1 MAITIEELTAKVAEL
16 EQQMAAITAPPTE
29 YYTSAYS
36 GEEIDAAVKKVS
48 EGLAGG
54 VTSFNGRTGAVM
66 PQSGDYNATQIPV
79 SGELEAETVAA
90 ALSNKAPAGFGLGTV
105 AVNISDLNDATKN
118 GWYMNGAGGEAVH
131 APGNVPGWLVL
142 VCAYADEIVFQTA
155 YRYGSD
161 EGLIS
166 ARRSYHYLFGGWH
179 PWEWINPPTL
189 LGVEYRTVERYNG
202 KPVYAK
208 AINFG
213 QAPNA
218 THKEVSHG
226 IENFSQLVS
235 YTGMMGGANL
245 IETPALD
252 SIQINASNIRITT
265 NTDVSA
271 SYVYLVLRYTK
282 TTD

>member
-1 MAITIEELTAKVAEL
+1 MATIEELTAKVAEL

-54 VTSFNGRTGAVM
+54 VTSFNGRSGVVV
-66 PQSGDYNATQIPV
+66 PQAGDYT
-79 SGELEAETVAA
+79 AA
-90 ALSNKAPAGFGLGTV
+90 MVGSAPAQ
-105 AVNISDLNDATKN
+105 NDSDYS
-118 GWYMNGAGGEAVH
+118 GCYYRMNGGAK
-131 APGNVPGWLVL
+131 
-142 VCAYADEIVFQTA
+142 
-155 YRYGSD
+155 
-161 EGLIS
+161 
-166 ARRSYHYLFGGWH
+166 
-179 PWEWINPPTL
+179 EWINPPMQ
-189 LGVEYRTVERYNG
+189 LGVEYRTAGRYNS

-208 AINFG
+208 AISFG

-218 THKEVSHG
+218 TYKDVSHG

>member
-1 MAITIEELTAKVAEL
+1 MATIEELTAKVAEL

-54 VTSFNGRTGAVM
+54 VTSFNGRSGVVV
-66 PQSGDYNATQIPV
+66 PQAGDYT
-79 SGELEAETVAA
+79 AA
-90 ALSNKAPAGFGLGTV
+90 MVGSAPAQ
-105 AVNISDLNDATKN
+105 NDSDYS
-118 GWYMNGAGGEAVH
+118 GCYYRMNGAAK
-131 APGNVPGWLVL
+131 
-142 VCAYADEIVFQTA
+142 
-155 YRYGSD
+155 
-161 EGLIS
+161 
-166 ARRSYHYLFGGWH
+166 
-179 PWEWINPPTL
+179 EWINPPMQ
-189 LGVEYRTVERYNG
+189 LGVEYRTAGRYNS

-208 AINFG
+208 AISFG

-218 THKEVSHG
+218 TYKDVSHG

>member
-54 VTSFNGRTGAVM
+54 VTSFNGRSGVVV
-66 PQSGDYNATQIPV
+66 PQAGDYT
-79 SGELEAETVAA
+79 AA
-90 ALSNKAPAGFGLGTV
+90 MVGSAPAQ
-105 AVNISDLNDATKN
+105 NDSDYS
-118 GWYMNGAGGEAVH
+118 GCYYRMNGAAK
-131 APGNVPGWLVL
+131 
-142 VCAYADEIVFQTA
+142 
-155 YRYGSD
+155 
-161 EGLIS
+161 
-166 ARRSYHYLFGGWH
+166 
-179 PWEWINPPTL
+179 EWINPPMQ
-189 LGVEYRTVERYNG
+189 LGVEYRTAGRYNS

-208 AINFG
+208 AISFG

-218 THKEVSHG
+218 TYKDVSHG

-252 SIQINASNIRITT
+252 SIQINVSNIRITT

>member
-1 MAITIEELTAKVAEL
+1 
-16 EQQMAAITAPPTE
+16 MAAITAPPTE

-54 VTSFNGRTGAVM
+54 VTSFNGRSGVVV
-66 PQSGDYNATQIPV
+66 PQAGDYT
-79 SGELEAETVAA
+79 AA
-90 ALSNKAPAGFGLGTV
+90 MVGSAPAQ
-105 AVNISDLNDATKN
+105 NDSDYS
-118 GWYMNGAGGEAVH
+118 GCYYRMNGAAK
-131 APGNVPGWLVL
+131 
-142 VCAYADEIVFQTA
+142 
-155 YRYGSD
+155 
-161 EGLIS
+161 
-166 ARRSYHYLFGGWH
+166 
-179 PWEWINPPTL
+179 EWINPPMQ
-189 LGVEYRTVERYNG
+189 LGVEYRTAGRYNS

-208 AINFG
+208 AISFG

-218 THKEVSHG
+218 TYKDVSHG

-282 TTD
+282 TID

>member
-1 MAITIEELTAKVAEL
+1 MATIEELTTKVAEL

-54 VTSFNGRTGAVM
+54 VTSFNGRSGVVV
-66 PQSGDYNATQIPV
+66 PQAGDYT
-79 SGELEAETVAA
+79 AA
-90 ALSNKAPAGFGLGTV
+90 MVGSAPAQ
-105 AVNISDLNDATKN
+105 NDSDYS
-118 GWYMNGAGGEAVH
+118 GCYYRMNGAAK
-131 APGNVPGWLVL
+131 
-142 VCAYADEIVFQTA
+142 
-155 YRYGSD
+155 
-161 EGLIS
+161 
-166 ARRSYHYLFGGWH
+166 
-179 PWEWINPPTL
+179 EWINPPMQ
-189 LGVEYRTVERYNG
+189 LGVEYRTAGRYNS

-208 AINFG
+208 AISFG

-218 THKEVSHG
+218 TYKDVSHG

>member
-1 MAITIEELTAKVAEL
+1 MATIEELTAKVAEL

-54 VTSFNGRTGAVM
+54 VTSFNGRSGVVV
-66 PQSGDYNATQIPV
+66 PQAGDYT
-79 SGELEAETVAA
+79 AA
-90 ALSNKAPAGFGLGTV
+90 MVGSAPAQ
-105 AVNISDLNDATKN
+105 NDSDYS
-118 GWYMNGAGGEAVH
+118 GCYYRMNGAAK
-131 APGNVPGWLVL
+131 
-142 VCAYADEIVFQTA
+142 
-155 YRYGSD
+155 
-161 EGLIS
+161 
-166 ARRSYHYLFGGWH
+166 
-179 PWEWINPPTL
+179 EWINPPMQ
-189 LGVEYRTVERYNG
+189 LGVEYRTAGRYNS

-208 AINFG
+208 AISFG

-218 THKEVSHG
+218 TYKDVSHG
-226 IENFSQLVS
+226 IKNFSQLVS
-235 YTGMMGGANL
+235 YTGMMGGTNL

>member
-1 MAITIEELTAKVAEL
+1 MATIEELTAKVAEL

-54 VTSFNGRTGAVM
+54 VTSFNGRSGVVV
-66 PQSGDYNATQIPV
+66 PQAGDYT
-79 SGELEAETVAA
+79 AA
-90 ALSNKAPAGFGLGTV
+90 MVGSAPAQ
-105 AVNISDLNDATKN
+105 NESDYS
-118 GWYMNGAGGEAVH
+118 GCYYRMNGGAK
-131 APGNVPGWLVL
+131 
-142 VCAYADEIVFQTA
+142 
-155 YRYGSD
+155 
-161 EGLIS
+161 
-166 ARRSYHYLFGGWH
+166 
-179 PWEWINPPTL
+179 EWINPPMQ
-189 LGVEYRTVERYNG
+189 LGVEYRTAGRYNS

-208 AINFG
+208 AISFG

-218 THKEVSHG
+218 TYKDVSHG

>member
-16 EQQMAAITAPPTE
+16 EQQIAAITAPPTE

-54 VTSFNGRTGAVM
+54 VTSFNGRSGVVV
-66 PQSGDYNATQIPV
+66 PQAGDYT
-79 SGELEAETVAA
+79 AA
-90 ALSNKAPAGFGLGTV
+90 MVGSAPAQ
-105 AVNISDLNDATKN
+105 NDSDYS
-118 GWYMNGAGGEAVH
+118 GCYYRMNGAAK
-131 APGNVPGWLVL
+131 
-142 VCAYADEIVFQTA
+142 
-155 YRYGSD
+155 
-161 EGLIS
+161 
-166 ARRSYHYLFGGWH
+166 
-179 PWEWINPPTL
+179 EWINPPMQ
-189 LGVEYRTVERYNG
+189 LGVEYRTAGRYNS

-208 AINFG
+208 AISFG

-218 THKEVSHG
+218 TYKDVSHG

>member
-54 VTSFNGRTGAVM
+54 VTSFNGRSGVVV
-66 PQSGDYNATQIPV
+66 PQAGDYT
-79 SGELEAETVAA
+79 AA
-90 ALSNKAPAGFGLGTV
+90 MVGSAPAQ
-105 AVNISDLNDATKN
+105 NDSDYS
-118 GWYMNGAGGEAVH
+118 GCYYRMNGAAK
-131 APGNVPGWLVL
+131 
-142 VCAYADEIVFQTA
+142 
-155 YRYGSD
+155 
-161 EGLIS
+161 
-166 ARRSYHYLFGGWH
+166 
-179 PWEWINPPTL
+179 EWINPPMQ
-189 LGVEYRTVERYNG
+189 LGVEYRTAGRYNS

-208 AINFG
+208 AISFG

-218 THKEVSHG
+218 TYKDVSHG

-245 IETPALD
+245 IEAPALD
-252 SIQINASNIRITT
+252 NIQINASNIRITT

>member
-1 MAITIEELTAKVAEL
+1 MATIEELAAKVAEL
-16 EQQMAAITAPPTE
+16 EQQIAAITAPPTE

-54 VTSFNGRTGAVM
+54 VTSFNGRSGVVV
-66 PQSGDYNATQIPV
+66 PQAGDYT
-79 SGELEAETVAA
+79 AA
-90 ALSNKAPAGFGLGTV
+90 MVGSAPAQ
-105 AVNISDLNDATKN
+105 NDSDYS
-118 GWYMNGAGGEAVH
+118 GCYYRMNGAAK
-131 APGNVPGWLVL
+131 
-142 VCAYADEIVFQTA
+142 
-155 YRYGSD
+155 
-161 EGLIS
+161 
-166 ARRSYHYLFGGWH
+166 
-179 PWEWINPPTL
+179 EWINPPMQ
-189 LGVEYRTVERYNG
+189 LGVEYRTAGRYNS

-208 AINFG
+208 AISFG

-218 THKEVSHG
+218 TYKDVSHG

>member
-1 MAITIEELTAKVAEL
+1 MATIEELTAKVAKL

-54 VTSFNGRTGAVM
+54 VTSFNGRSGVVV
-66 PQSGDYNATQIPV
+66 PQAGDYT
-79 SGELEAETVAA
+79 AA
-90 ALSNKAPAGFGLGTV
+90 MVGSAPAQ
-105 AVNISDLNDATKN
+105 NDSDYS
-118 GWYMNGAGGEAVH
+118 GCYYRMNGAAK
-131 APGNVPGWLVL
+131 
-142 VCAYADEIVFQTA
+142 
-155 YRYGSD
+155 
-161 EGLIS
+161 
-166 ARRSYHYLFGGWH
+166 
-179 PWEWINPPTL
+179 EWINPPMQ
-189 LGVEYRTVERYNG
+189 LGVEYRTAGRYNS

-208 AINFG
+208 AISFG

-218 THKEVSHG
+218 TYKDVSHG

-252 SIQINASNIRITT
+252 SIQINVSNIRITT

-271 SYVYLVLRYTK
+271 RYVYLVLRYTK

>member
-1 MAITIEELTAKVAEL
+1 MAITIEELAAKVAEL

-54 VTSFNGRTGAVM
+54 VTSFNGRSGVVV
-66 PQSGDYNATQIPV
+66 PQAGDYT
-79 SGELEAETVAA
+79 AA
-90 ALSNKAPAGFGLGTV
+90 MVGSAPAQ
-105 AVNISDLNDATKN
+105 NDSDYS
-118 GWYMNGAGGEAVH
+118 GCYYRMNGGAK
-131 APGNVPGWLVL
+131 
-142 VCAYADEIVFQTA
+142 
-155 YRYGSD
+155 
-161 EGLIS
+161 
-166 ARRSYHYLFGGWH
+166 
-179 PWEWINPPTL
+179 EWINPPMQ
-189 LGVEYRTVERYNG
+189 LGVEYRTAGRYNS

-208 AINFG
+208 AISFG

-218 THKEVSHG
+218 TYKDVSHG

>member
-1 MAITIEELTAKVAEL
+1 METIEELTAKVAEL

-36 GEEIDAAVKKVS
+36 GEEIDAAVKKAS

-54 VTSFNGRTGAVM
+54 VTSFNGRSGVVV
-66 PQSGDYNATQIPV
+66 PQAGDYT
-79 SGELEAETVAA
+79 AA
-90 ALSNKAPAGFGLGTV
+90 MVGAAPAQ
-105 AVNISDLNDATKN
+105 NDSDYS
-118 GWYMNGAGGEAVH
+118 GCYYRMNGAAK
-131 APGNVPGWLVL
+131 
-142 VCAYADEIVFQTA
+142 
-155 YRYGSD
+155 
-161 EGLIS
+161 
-166 ARRSYHYLFGGWH
+166 
-179 PWEWINPPTL
+179 EWINPPMQ
-189 LGVEYRTVERYNG
+189 LGVEYRTAGRYNS

-218 THKEVSHG
+218 TYKDVSHG

-245 IETPALD
+245 IEASGVD
-252 SIQINASNIRITT
+252 NIQINASNIRITT

-271 SYVYLVLRYTK
+271 NYVYLVLRYTK

>member
-1 MAITIEELTAKVAEL
+1 MATIEELAAKVAEL

-54 VTSFNGRTGAVM
+54 VTSFNGRSGVVV
-66 PQSGDYNATQIPV
+66 PQAGDYT
-79 SGELEAETVAA
+79 AA
-90 ALSNKAPAGFGLGTV
+90 MVGSAPAQ
-105 AVNISDLNDATKN
+105 NDSDYS
-118 GWYMNGAGGEAVH
+118 GCYYRMNGAAK
-131 APGNVPGWLVL
+131 
-142 VCAYADEIVFQTA
+142 
-155 YRYGSD
+155 
-161 EGLIS
+161 
-166 ARRSYHYLFGGWH
+166 
-179 PWEWINPPTL
+179 EWINPPMQ
-189 LGVEYRTVERYNG
+189 LGVEYRTVEQYNS

-208 AINFG
+208 AISFG

-218 THKEVSHG
+218 TYKDVSHG

-245 IETPALD
+245 IEASGVD
-252 SIQINASNIRITT
+252 NIQINASNIRITT

-271 SYVYLVLRYTK
+271 NYVYLVLRYTK

>member
-1 MAITIEELTAKVAEL
+1 MATIEELTAKVAEL

-54 VTSFNGRTGAVM
+54 VTSFNGRSGVVV
-66 PQSGDYNATQIPV
+66 PQAGDYT
-79 SGELEAETVAA
+79 AA
-90 ALSNKAPAGFGLGTV
+90 MVGSAPAQ
-105 AVNISDLNDATKN
+105 NDSDYS
-118 GWYMNGAGGEAVH
+118 GCYYRMNGGAK
-131 APGNVPGWLVL
+131 
-142 VCAYADEIVFQTA
+142 
-155 YRYGSD
+155 
-161 EGLIS
+161 
-166 ARRSYHYLFGGWH
+166 
-179 PWEWINPPTL
+179 EWINPPMQ
-189 LGVEYRTVERYNG
+189 LGVEYRTAGRYNS

-208 AINFG
+208 AISFG

-218 THKEVSHG
+218 TYKDVSHG
-226 IENFSQLVS
+226 IKNFSQLVS